1 MDKRMK
7 TVWKI
12 IVLVL
17 VAALS
22 LFLLSGR
29 LSAPET
35 YSHIFESIDEKVS
48 TVMKLTATSTAAS
61 AGISSLPNDMC
72 TPIAEKL
79 ADFSEYFLLILCV
92 LYSEKYLMT
101 IIGAG
106 TFKIMIPAACAML
119 ALGEFWHPGMMR
131 RLGYKLAAAGIAL
144 FLVIPLSIRVSD
156 MIYVTY
162 QSSIDSTIAAAEE
175 LTEETTAAAE
185 AAEDQNLFQSI
196 IRGITEGAGNL
207 TERAASI
214 LNRFIESLA
223 VMIVTSCVI
232 PVLVLVFFLWLI
244 RLFTGAGG
252 PPQIPRLHPR
262 RAERKD
268 DGEN

>member
-1 MDKRMK
+1 MQREEYMSNLLNNERQPGEEREYPGSALEKKRK
-7 TVWKI
+7 RKAQI
-12 IVLVL
+12 RLR
-17 VAALS
+17 VALILS
-22 LFLLSGR
+22 
-29 LSAPET
+29 
-35 YSHIFESIDEKVS
+35 
-48 TVMKLTATSTAAS
+48 
-61 AGISSLPNDMC
+61 
-72 TPIAEKL
+72 
-79 ADFSEYFLLILCV
+79 LLIL
-92 LYSEKYLMT
+92 
-101 IIGAG
+101 
-106 TFKIMIPAACAML
+106 AA
-119 ALGEFWHPGMMR
+119 
-131 RLGYKLAAAGIAL
+131 AAAGIAL

-207 TERAASI
+207 TERAANI